1 MADESINIEFILNTP
16 ALLEEYNKMI
26 ASGKNVDDSVDAIKK
41 RYQELAAAQVLGVEG
56 ARDLADAVK
65 NINTTVKDT
74 NFDHFGLTKE
84 NIAVQ
89 KQVIKDIES
98 EIKKLDKQISNTAP
112 GVAQASLMSERN
124 KIVAELEAEKQAL
137 SALEASIKAAES
149 EYESF
154 AKNQRDVN
162 NELKQ
167 LAVNG
172 QEATNRYKELKEKAQ
187 EFKEASEKVN
197 NDIKDGNTLLQGQ
210 VEGLNMLI
218 STISVAQ
225 GVMALLG
232 VEEENLQKIMLKV
245 QSLLA
250 ITIGLQQI
258 SDALNKKSAF
268 STLVL
273 AKAKEIWAAANLKV
287 ATSLGISTTAAQV
300 FTATI
305 TMGLSVAI
313 VALIAVLQ
321 SWQAAQAQTAADHKK
336 MTETIAN
343 SLADPIIQYQ
353 KMKTEWNALADDI
366 KAKEQYIHDNAAAF
380 EKLGVKVYS
389 VSDAENLFVKNT
401 SAFIEAMQ
409 LRARAAAELEIAQDK
424 WKEYLT
430 NYDKVMANNK
440 RYNEATFGGVGRWAE
455 KNILSPMGLGDKT
468 VDDMN
473 KIFQDQWKMINANIQ
488 HTNEA
493 AKKLSDAGIKMT
505 TDPAK
510 RGTVQWLRDQISSL
524 DKQINDGSVGTRAL
538 AELVAK
544 REKLQKQLD
553 AALGKKTRTKKERE
567 RQMAEIYP
575 DGSIKDLERRISLYN
590 EALDKIKDGQ
600 VRLQKIDQFG
610 KTKDKKG
617 NPYFTGEVV
626 SEAEAKKRRD
636 ALEVELEEKK
646 NAVKYKSFE
655 EMVSAMESRWQKY
668 YAYEKEYGSEAA
680 NKQFPELK
688 KLAASYFDYLE
699 NQKSVFDNLVSSGN
713 VLSEGQQKNL
723 DLLNQ
728 KIKELRGDKPILENT
743 TRSVEVA
750 LAKLPIL
757 ADQISYL
764 EKEITKAE
772 NDGQS
777 KSNGV
782 YAMLTGKWVEKKQEL
797 TNMVTE
803 VINTHQSLQVKITEI
818 TSRYA
823 TLRQGIEK
831 RKLSPEDT
839 ARLLVALEKEKQAEI
854 NIAQETAFQKT
865 EVYKRLNENLI
876 GISRNQLKARIDA
889 LKTIL
894 LNDAGLTDAQK
905 QDLQR
910 KLAEAE
916 AVKTN
921 SRIQQEINTRI
932 ATRKKLEEAAKEAVK
947 NNQNAYIDL
956 KEQIAAVNDE
966 INNLELQKVFGAI
979 SAYAKAAQSIF
990 SQLASSIGDSNE
1002 GLSDT
1007 LNTMSEIAGIAGNL
1021 SDAATGFLDGL
1032 VNGFTQGGII
1042 GIANGVFSAI
1052 SGIFSL
1058 GKAARESERKAREE
1072 IKKYNDSI
1080 FQSGLDYNEMLR
1092 KRILDEL
1099 KLNDVYKARIQNI
1112 KDEMAANTKNKESI
1126 IRDQEAVLKRL
1137 LNADTV
1143 VGMHTEKYGGFL
1155 GIGRKTRAVED
1166 MAKVGDLLGLKGYK
1180 IDPFKGMSE
1189 FMKKFFGI
1197 KSPVNNDLT
1206 ETIGLTDEL
1215 FDRLAKLNAEKPL
1228 TGDAKAAYD
1237 QLLKLREEYGS
1248 IEQMNREL
1256 EKQYKDTITGVT
1268 AQNIGDSIREGILSG
1283 KKSFADFADDIE
1295 DILRKGIIAG
1305 MEAKVIEPQMQKLQD
1320 ALAEYLGDGVLTDDE
1335 RKQFQEMYMKVAK
1348 EAKDYMDL
1356 INQSGINIG
1365 NEIGGANS
1373 LQGAYKAASQESI
1386 DLLSGNT
1393 AGMRL
1398 AILEGN
1404 GIMKNG
1410 FAAMMEVASRQLA
1423 VQMDIEKNTR
1433 RTADNTEKLHDIDE
1447 GIDSLGESLT
1457 KEYKA
1462 LQAAGIIK

>member
-1 MADESINIEFILNTP
+1 MANDQINIEFILNTP

-89 KQVIKDIES
+89 KQAIKDIES

-172 QEATNRYKELKEKAQ
+172 QEGSDRYKELKEKAQ

-268 STLVL
+268 STIVL

-321 SWQAAQAQTAADHKK
+321 SWQAAQARTAADHKK

-488 HTNEA
+488 HTQEA

-505 TDPAK
+505 TDPSK

-524 DKQINDGSVGTRAL
+524 DKQINDGTVGTRAL
-538 AELVAK
+538 AELVTK

-575 DGSIKDLERRISLYN
+575 EGSIKDLERRISLYN

-600 VRLQKIDQFG
+600 VKLQKIDQFG

-699 NQKSVFDNLVSSGN
+699 NQKSVFDNIVSSGN

-831 RKLSPEDT
+831 RKLSAQD
-839 ARLLVALEKEKQAEI
+839 AAKLLAELEKEKQQEIDAVQSAEYAKTTIYERYSQNLMGITKRELAIRIASLEEYLRVAKDSLSTEQQKFIDAEI
-854 NIAQETAFQKT
+854 K
-865 EVYKRLNENLI
+865 
-876 GISRNQLKARIDA
+876 KAKA
-889 LKTIL
+889 LKTTFNVGVEEKSLLQEKERLIKSIRDKQAKGISDVKAESEALEVVNGKLKDIL
-894 LNDAGLTDAQK
+894 AKKAQMAANIAGAMASGFK
-905 QDLQR
+905 
-910 KLAEAE
+910 A
-916 AVKTN
+916 
-921 SRIQQEINTRI
+921 I
-932 ATRKKLEEAAKEAVK
+932 AGS
-947 NNQNAYIDL
+947 ID
-956 KEQIAAVNDE
+956 DT
-966 INNLELQKVFGAI
+966 
-979 SAYAKAAQSIF
+979 
-990 SQLASSIGDSNE
+990 NE
-1002 GLSDT
+1002 GLADT
-1007 LNTMSEIAGIAGNL
+1007 LNTLGDIMNIAQNAAGAFA
-1021 SDAATGFLDGL
+1021 SFASGDII
-1032 VNGFTQGGII
+1032 GGISQTFNA
-1042 GIANGVFSAI
+1042 IA
-1052 SGIFSL
+1052 GIFSL

-1197 KSPVNNDLT
+1197 KSPVNNDIT

-1228 TGDAKAAYD
+1228 TGDAKAAYE

-1373 LQGAYKAASQESI
+1373 LQGAYKAASEESI
-1386 DLLSGNT
+1386 TLLSGNT

-1404 GIMKNG
+1404 GIMKSG

>member
-567 RQMAEIYP
+567 RQVAEIYP

-626 SEAEAKKRRD
+626 SETEAKKRRD

-699 NQKSVFDNLVSSGN
+699 NQKSVFDNLVSSGG

-823 TLRQGIEK
+823 TLRQEIEK
-831 RKLSPEDT
+831 RKLSPED
-839 ARLLVALEKEKQAEI
+839 AAKLLAELEREKQHEIDVVQSAEYAKSTIYERFSQNLLGITKRELAIRIASLEEYIKLAKNNLNTEQQKFIATEIGRAKAIKSTFNIGVEEKALLQQKDVLIRRIQDKQKKGITDIKEESEALEVVNGKLKDILAKKAQMAS
-854 NIAQETAFQKT
+854 NIAGAMASGF
-865 EVYKRLNENLI
+865 
-876 GISRNQLKARIDA
+876 KAIADSIDD
-889 LKTIL
+889 T
-894 LNDAGLTDAQK
+894 
-905 QDLQR
+905 
-910 KLAEAE
+910 
-916 AVKTN
+916 
-921 SRIQQEINTRI
+921 
-932 ATRKKLEEAAKEAVK
+932 
-947 NNQNAYIDL
+947 
-956 KEQIAAVNDE
+956 
-966 INNLELQKVFGAI
+966 
-979 SAYAKAAQSIF
+979 
-990 SQLASSIGDSNE
+990 NE
-1002 GLSDT
+1002 GLADT
-1007 LNTMSEIAGIAGNL
+1007 LNTLGDIMNIAQNAAGAFA
-1021 SDAATGFLDGL
+1021 SFASGDII
-1032 VNGFTQGGII
+1032 GGISQTFNA
-1042 GIANGVFSAI
+1042 IA
-1052 SGIFSL
+1052 GIFSL